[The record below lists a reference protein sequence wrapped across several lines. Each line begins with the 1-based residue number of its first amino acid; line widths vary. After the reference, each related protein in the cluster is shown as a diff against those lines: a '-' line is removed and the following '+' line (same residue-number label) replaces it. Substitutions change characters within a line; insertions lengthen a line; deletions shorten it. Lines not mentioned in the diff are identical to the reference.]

1 MVRVHPVFRDLP
13 EEVKKELVV
22 TPSKDLTALPGMN
35 RRQRQKIQ
43 KEGVCT
49 CSGEDADSD

>member
-1 MVRVHPVFRDLP
+1 MRKMVRVHPVFRDLP

-35 RRQRQKIQ
+35 RRQRRKI
-43 KEGVCT
+43 
-49 CSGEDADSD
+49 